1 MEPTVMVQ
9 ETQSS
14 AMLDTLVAQIST
26 LMDRLLLI
34 PVVATSIRLLVKT
47 NVFTPM
53 QELYGAIHILF
64 QLVSKSLI
72 RVQLVPLVH
81 KAIMLVLVELQEP
94 VQVDNMPRLA
104 QVVVMQTVVLNS

>member
-9 ETQSS
+9 ETHNS
-14 AMLDTLVAQIST
+14 AMLDTLAAQIST
-26 LMDRLLLI
+26 LMDRQLLLT
-34 PVVATSIRLLVKT
+34 VVATSIRLLVKT
-47 NVFTPM
+47 IVFTSI
-53 QELYGAIHILF
+53 QELYGTEPLVF

-81 KAIMLVLVELQEP
+81 KALMLVTVELQEP

-104 QVVVMQTVVLNS
+104 QVVATQTVVLNS